1 MTALSPLEVGGL
13 LERHSI
19 DALLLGFPKA
29 GTTHLAQWLAESP
42 GCEVSDP
49 KETFLLCPEF
59 GRRVSRTEPF
69 SGPDDLV
76 RIEATTL
83 NVYSP
88 AVRAAMEQDPT
99 RKAILLLREPWECVV
114 SWHNQARLAGVV
126 GDVSLREVWN
136 ASTGAAAADEGFVT
150 DYRQM
155 FDFGAHVAAWRAA
168 IGDERLLIVFNDELG
183 AEAQPWIEA
192 FLGLGLGP
200 EPTGRAN
207 SMHSARFPGLYT
219 KVRNTAWIRH
229 AFASSGPLRAVAG
242 PVTSAAKR
250 VLTRS
255 EAKDPASEEIREA
268 LVPAWQ
274 DALVEAEANRRY
286 WRSR

>member
-1 MTALSPLEVGGL
+1 MSALSPHQVGEL

-19 DALLLGFPKA
+19 DVLLLGFPKA
-29 GTTHLAQWLAESP
+29 GTTHLAQWLGESP

-59 GRRVSRTEPF
+59 GRRVSRTDPF
-69 SGPDDLV
+69 SGPDDLL

-88 AVRAAMEQDPT
+88 AVRAAMEQNPT
-99 RKAILLLREPWECVV
+99 RKAILLVREPWECVV

-126 GDVSLREVWN
+126 GDVALGEVWA
-136 ASTGAAAADEGFVT
+136 ASTGTSPVDERFVT

-155 FDFGAHVAAWRAA
+155 FDFGTHIAAWRAA
-168 IGDERLLIVFNDELG
+168 IGDERLLVVFNSELG
-183 AEAQPWIEA
+183 VGEQPWIER
-192 FLGLGLGP
+192 FLGIGLGA

-207 SMHSARFPGLYT
+207 SLHSARFPGLYS

-229 AFASSGPLRAVAG
+229 AFAGSGPLRAVTG
-242 PVTSAAKR
+242 PVTAAAKR
-250 VLTRS
+250 VLTRA
-255 EAKDPASEEIREA
+255 ETKDPASEEIREA
-268 LVPAWQ
+268 LAPAWQ

>member
-1 MTALSPLEVGGL
+1 MSALSPADVAGL
-13 LERHSI
+13 LDRHSI

-29 GTTHLAQWLAESP
+29 GTTHLAQWLDESP
-42 GCEVSDP
+42 GCAVSDP

-69 SGPDDLV
+69 SGADGSV
-76 RIEATTL
+76 RVEATTL

-88 AVRAAMEQDPT
+88 AVRAAMAQDPA
-99 RKAILLLREPWECVV
+99 RKAILLVREPWECVV

-126 GDVSLREVWN
+126 GDVSLGEVWN
-136 ASTGAAAADEGFVT
+136 ASTGASPVGEGFVT

-155 FDFGAHVAAWRAA
+155 FDFGAHIAAWRTA
-168 IGDERLLIVFNDELG
+168 IGDERLLVVSNAELGDEARPLIEQFLGIDLG
-183 AEAQPWIEA
+183 AEPA
-192 FLGLGLGP
+192 
-200 EPTGRAN
+200 GRAN

-229 AFASSGPLRAVAG
+229 AFAGSGPLRAVAE
-242 PVTSAAKR
+242 PVSAAAKR

-255 EAKDPASEEIREA
+255 EVKDAASAEIREA
-268 LVPAWQ
+268 LVPTWQ

>member
-1 MTALSPLEVGGL
+1 VNALSPDEVGAL
-13 LERHSI
+13 LALHSI
-19 DALLLGFPKA
+19 DVLVLGFPKA

-69 SGPDDLV
+69 AGPDDLL

-83 NVYSP
+83 NVYSS
-88 AVRAAMEQDPT
+88 AVRAAMAQDPK
-99 RKAILLLREPWECVV
+99 RKAILLVREPWECVV

-126 GDVSLREVWN
+126 GDASLGEVWA
-136 ASTGAAAADEGFVT
+136 ASTGTSPIDERFVT

-155 FDFGAHVAAWRAA
+155 FDVGTHVATWRAA
-168 IGDERLLIVFNDELG
+168 IGDERLLVVSNAELG
-183 AEAQPWIEA
+183 GEARPLIES
-192 FLGLGLGP
+192 FLGIDLGA

-207 SMHSARFPGLYT
+207 SLHSARFPGLYT
-219 KVRNTAWIRH
+219 RVRNTAWIRH
-229 AFASSGPLRAVAG
+229 MFASSGPLRAVAG
-242 PVTSAAKR
+242 PATSAAKR
-250 VLTRS
+250 VLTRA
-255 EAKDPASEEIREA
+255 ETKDPASEDIREA
-268 LVPAWQ
+268 LAPAWQ